1 VFENLKNSGKFK
13 SCQIAKKNILKSG
26 NRGLIAAG
34 ARPTKRDGALGRQSP
49 RQTASVQFF
58 ETLLEIILISNLF
71 FFDFDICGI
80 NYIKIWN

>member
-1 VFENLKNSGKFK
+1 MFENLKNSGKFK

-58 ETLLEIILISNLF
+58 ETLGKNIFLSHSLIFL
-71 FFDFDICGI
+71 
-80 NYIKIWN
+80 

>member
-58 ETLLEIILISNLF
+58 ETLAERSEAERASRQ
-71 FFDFDICGI
+71 
-80 NYIKIWN
+80 KS